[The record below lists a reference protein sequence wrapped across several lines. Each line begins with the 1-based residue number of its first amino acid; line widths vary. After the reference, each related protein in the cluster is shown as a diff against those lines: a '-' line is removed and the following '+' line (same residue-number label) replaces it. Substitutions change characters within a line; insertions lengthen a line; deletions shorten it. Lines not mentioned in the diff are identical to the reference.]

1 MIAKIFETFCVAVQI
16 GKRKMSKG
24 MTQVL
29 LNIDGFVVIASKRIA
44 SIGIFQ
50 KKTVTYVM
58 GLSDKLIR
66 YTLSLD

>member
-1 MIAKIFETFCVAVQI
+1 
-16 GKRKMSKG
+16 MSKG

-50 KKTVTYVM
+50 EKIVMDVM

-66 YTLSLD
+66 YTLSLDQQC